1 MLPSTRVSM
10 ECTVDGGLI
19 VDQLKVDSCLIQ
31 WVLSIGTSASTGS
44 VCIHVYGYTCYT
56 VTVTVY
62 SLLHLLIDTFVAIA
76 GTDIA
81 AAPQLESER
90 ILKQQKD
97 TQVQ

>member
-1 MLPSTRVSM
+1 MF
-10 ECTVDGGLI
+10 
-19 VDQLKVDSCLIQ
+19 DS
-31 WVLSIGTSASTGS
+31 LSISSEPVGAFCWDFSFHSS
-44 VCIHVYGYTCYT
+44 ECIHVYGYTCYA

-62 SLLHLLIDTFVAIA
+62 SLLHLLIDTLVAIA

-97 TQVQ
+97 TQVQKK